1 LLLLPLDEARADVTY
16 SLPSGFGWRKSVP
29 LHLIKEEAV
38 VSDLGLSA
46 DVAHR
51 LQQLQAQIEKEVEAE
66 ILKTLK
72 GGPYESPAAV
82 PFPERQNFRLQKSR
96 VEAGTHEILH
106 SVRNAHA
113 EELRK
118 LLTPEQQERLH
129 QIYLRKQPIGA
140 HALSD
145 PAIAME
151 LGLTDTQRLQIR
163 RIHEEIQQAEIADMK
178 GRSDGWHWRARE
190 SESRE
195 QIMYVL
201 SVEQRARF
209 QKLKG
214 TPLRRAKP
222 YSQQEKVIEEI
233 KELGGMISAGGRD
246 ESVDLSNTKKNDAV
260 FDKNIHLYESV
271 SIGVDLSNTNVND
284 VWLSHLKE
292 LDKFNYPDR
301 GGTRVTTL
309 HLRSLDLHGT
319 RITDAGLAS
328 LKDLISLYS
337 LNLRGTQITDAGLA
351 SLKDLTWLHIL
362 NLRGTRITGAGL
374 ASLKDLTHLEGL
386 DLSETEV
393 TEAGLEQL
401 KGLSNLCYLQLVATH
416 IDDAGIDRIRAAF
429 PKIWIA
435 NRDDEGNFSLLG
447 IQCLDS
453 QTAAHGSVALNGSL
467 ESPDGKIAL
476 KGTRLYDQ
484 ATGNPVGREL
494 SEWRYAFVNERYAAR
509 CLAVSRDGKFVAIG
523 AVNTVKGDSNN
534 GRISVWEI
542 STGRRVATYSYSTA
556 KEATNVI
563 GPVKSVGFSEDGK
576 TVYYSAAPYRDIDSG
591 R

>member
-1 LLLLPLDEARADVTY
+1 MHPYCKLAIVLLVLLLLPLDEARAEVTY

-51 LQQLQAQIEKEVEAE
+51 LQQLHAQIEKEVEAE

-72 GGPYESPAAV
+72 GGPYESPVAV
-82 PFPERQNFRLQKSR
+82 PFPERQNFRLQESR

-106 SVRNAHA
+106 SIRNAHA
-113 EELRK
+113 EEFRK

-163 RIHEEIQQAEIADMK
+163 RIHEKIQQAEIAEMK
-178 GRSDGWHWRARE
+178 GQSDGPNCRYLEWA
-190 SESRE
+190 SRE

-201 SVEQRARF
+201 SAEQRARF
-209 QKLKG
+209 QRLKG

-222 YSQQEKVIEEI
+222 YSEQEKVIEEI
-233 KELGGMISAGGRD
+233 KKLGGIISGGPGND
-246 ESVDLSNTKKNDAV
+246 ESVDLSNTNMNDEV
-260 FDKNIHLYESV
+260 FDKNIHLYV
-271 SIGVDLSNTNVND
+271 SSSMVVDLSNTNVNN
-284 VWLSHLKE
+284 VWLLHSKE

-301 GGTRVTTL
+301 GGTQITTL
-309 HLRSLDLHGT
+309 CLSSLDLHGT
-319 RITDAGLAS
+319 PITDAGLAS
-328 LKDLISLYS
+328 LK
-337 LNLRGTQITDAGLA
+337 N
-351 SLKDLTWLHIL
+351 
-362 NLRGTRITGAGL
+362 
-374 ASLKDLTHLEGL
+374 LTHLEGL

-401 KGLSNLCYLQLVATH
+401 KGLTNLLSLTLVATH
-416 IDDAGIDRIRAAF
+416 IDDAGIDRIGAAF
-429 PKIWIA
+429 PRIVLV

-453 QTAAHGSVALNGSL
+453 QTAAYGSVALNGSL
-467 ESPDGKIAL
+467 ESPDGKMAL
-476 KGTRLYDQ
+476 KGNRLYDQ
-484 ATGNPVGREL
+484 ATGNPVGPDL
-494 SEWRYAFVNERYAAR
+494 SGWRVAFVNKRYAAR
-509 CLAVSRDGKFVAIG
+509 CLAVSRDGKSVAIG
-523 AVNTVKGDSNN
+523 AVNTVRGDSYD

-542 STGRRVATYSYSTA
+542 STGHRVATYSMVKEAT
-556 KEATNVI
+556 KEATNAI

-576 TVYYSAAPYRDIDSG
+576 TVYYSADHYRDTDSG